1 MPVPEIVG
9 SVPDAGSVMRGLVG
23 LVVGLTTTTSVAES
37 ENERAPFAEAF
48 AEICTCS
55 PSAALDRT
63 CTVA

>member
-9 SVPDAGSVMRGLVG
+9 SVPDAGSVTKGLVG
-23 LVVGLTTTTSVAES
+23 VVVGLTTTTSVAES
-37 ENERAPFAEAF
+37 ENERAPFADAF

-55 PSAALDRT
+55 PSAALGRT

>member
-1 MPVPEIVG
+1 MPVPEIAG
-9 SVPDAGSVMRGLVG
+9 SVPDAGSVMSGLVG
-23 LVVGLTTTTSVAES
+23 LVGLTTTTSVAES
-37 ENERAPFAEAF
+37 ENERAPFAVAF